1 MKKVSLPL
9 IVLISSFLSQ
19 NAFSQ
24 YRPVKRSP
32 GQHSMKPVQSEVS
45 PMQVGSVLVNAGIG
59 FGASYYS
66 AYNYGTAFGFKIAA
80 EFGLWQ
86 AGPGVI
92 TLGPEIGGT
101 FSTGAYGYLYSG
113 NGTNNT
119 FIVAARSAWHFG
131 WDVPNLD
138 TYAGLSAGVGF
149 NHYTYY
155 DNNYRSKTRVIP
167 VVGGF
172 VGASYF
178 IKPNFGFNAEVG
190 YDITFIQVGVV
201 LKVQ

>member
-9 IVLISSFLSQ
+9 IVLICSFLTQ
-19 NAFSQ
+19 NAFAQ
-24 YRPVKRSP
+24 RK
-32 GQHSMKPVQSEVS
+32 MKQQGDGSS
-45 PMQVGSVLVNAGIG
+45 MQVGNIFINGGIG
-59 FGASYYS
+59 VGANYYS
-66 AYNYGTAFGFKIAA
+66 TYNYGTAFGFKIAA

-92 TLGPEIGGT
+92 TLGPELGGT
-101 FSTGAYGYLYSG
+101 FSNGAYGYYAG

-119 FIVAARSAWHFG
+119 FVIAGRSAWHFG

-138 TYAGLSAGVGF
+138 TYAGVSAGIGF

-155 DNNYRSKTRVIP
+155 ANSNLSRDRVVPAI
-167 VVGGF
+167 GGF

-178 IKPNFGFNAEVG
+178 IKPNFGFNAEAG
-190 YDITFIQVGVV
+190 YDITFFQVGIV
-201 LKVQ
+201 LKLK